1 VSAAPE
7 EVRRHAPAKVNLS
20 LDVHGRRSDGY
31 HELSTWML
39 ALDWGDSLE
48 LRRAPR
54 AGIELELGGPAASA
68 DVPADASN
76 LVVRAAGAALERA
89 RELGLAAPAGLALR
103 LHKEVPSRAGLG
115 GGSSDAVAALLG
127 VEELVGGDLGLAWKR
142 RLCAELG
149 ADCSFFLEV
158 GPSALA
164 HCTGIG
170 ERVRPWSGAAP
181 GWGLAV
187 LVPEPVCPTG
197 RVFEALAAGEVEE
210 RTERELSVLFTHSK
224 VDELRAQLHTDLEAA
239 ALAAV
244 PELRPWR
251 EWLDRAGAGHFRLT
265 GSGSAFFGLF
275 DDPEAAARS
284 LAHLQSD
291 AEAKELRFR
300 DARVARPAT
309 VGDMG
314 VARG

>member
-1 VSAAPE
+1 
-7 EVRRHAPAKVNLS
+7 
-20 LDVHGRRSDGY
+20 
-31 HELSTWML
+31 M
-39 ALDWGDSLE
+39 
-48 LRRAPR
+48 RA
-54 AGIELELGGPAASA
+54 
-68 DVPADASN
+68 
-76 LVVRAAGAALERA
+76 
-89 RELGLAAPAGLALR
+89 GLAAPAGLALR

-181 GWGLAV
+181 GWGLVV
-187 LVPEPVCPTG
+187 LVPETVCPTG